1 MSYQQSSDSL
11 ASRQCR
17 ESRAPVVVDIT
28 GRNAAKWTPMITTRL
43 GNRSVTVSRLAYG
56 CWRIADPTVSG
67 ADKLDG
73 EAVGR
78 RAVITAY
85 EAGYTL
91 FDGADIY
98 GGGRCEEIM
107 GRTLREVS
115 GMRAQILIASKCGVR
130 PAGSPN
136 PDSPGRYDFS
146 AEHIVWSCE
155 QSLQRLGVET
165 IDLYM
170 LHRPDYLGDPHE
182 IAGAFAQLHDAGKV
196 RFFGVSN
203 FRPSLVSALQAA
215 CPFPLLVNQVEIS
228 LAQRAVFDDGTLDQC
243 MERTI
248 TPMAWSPLGAGL
260 LGDGA
265 KRLLPGQRG
274 YKTTEVVA
282 VLDEIAQARGVSR
295 SVIAYAW
302 LLKHPARIVPIV
314 GSTDP
319 QRIREAVRATESE
332 LTRAEWYRLLLAARG
347 EPLP

>member
-1 MSYQQSSDSL
+1 MKT
-11 ASRQCR
+11 
-17 ESRAPVVVDIT
+17 I
-28 GRNAAKWTPMITTRL
+28 KL
-43 GNRSVTVSRLAYG
+43 GNSPLVGSRLCYG
-56 CWRIADPTVSG
+56 CWRIADPPTSG
-67 ADKLDG
+67 TDSADV
-73 EAVGR
+73 AAAGR
-78 RAVITAY
+78 RALITAY

-115 GMRAQILIASKCGVR
+115 GMRERILITSKCGVR

-136 PDSPGRYDFS
+136 PISPGRYDFS
-146 AEHIVWSCE
+146 AEHIVQSCE
-155 QSLQRLGVET
+155 QSLQRLGIEM
-165 IDLYM
+165 IDLYL

-182 IAGAFAQLHDAGKV
+182 IAGAFARLYDAGKV

-203 FRPSLVSALQAA
+203 FRPSLVNALQAA
-215 CPFPLLVNQVEIS
+215 CPFPLVVNQVEIS
-228 LAQRAVFDDGTLDQC
+228 LAQRAAFEDGTLDQC
-243 MERTI
+243 LEKNI

-274 YKTTEVVA
+274 YQTEAMVRA
-282 VLDEIAQARGVSR
+282 LDEIANARGVSR

-302 LLKHPARIVPIV
+302 LLRLPSRVLPIV
-314 GSTDP
+314 GTTNP
-319 QRIREAVRATESE
+319 ERIREAVRATEFE
-332 LTRAEWYRLLLAARG
+332 LTREEWYRLLLAARG